1 MVAVRAV
8 VVSPLQG
15 QRAQDGF
22 EGLGTAAG
30 VVCGLP
36 AGAGLVRAALI
47 AEVVAEAPFDRPCGQ
62 LQRPLAQTGLE
73 GLEIDGV
80 GGPGSY
86 EAGDLGFDGGDELLR
101 AGFFFNGRWAEAGP
115 TLWSRASESCSL
127 TSISSPVRRRR
138 RWHSATSARS
148 TSACRAEKERVVC
161 LPAELKTRRK

>member
-101 AGFFFNGRWAEAGP
+101 AGFFLGAYIRVYPKPAWP
-115 TLWSRASESCSL
+115 TRA
-127 TSISSPVRRRR
+127 
-138 RWHSATSARS
+138 A
-148 TSACRAEKERVVC
+148 SACGSMSSGSPSSSWEA
-161 LPAELKTRRK
+161 LP